1 MRARQRAITS
11 LFLTAAVLA
20 AGCTSSS
27 GVTVKERTSAPTESG
42 PDTTTDDTSPDTTG
56 AGPDT
61 TLPVEVAAIEWG
73 ECDDEAVTEGELE
86 CATLD
91 VPLDYEEPAGETIGI
106 VMVRVPATDDR
117 EGAILFNPGGPGG
130 SGFDFVAYSG
140 TYIQSE
146 LGLGSFDL
154 IGFDPRGVDRSGG
167 IRCVDD
173 EFQDTHLY
181 LDDTPDTP
189 EEEALL
195 ETADTGFTEGCKTN
209 YGDTL
214 RHYSTVNTAR
224 DMDLIRAGMGD
235 EQMSYL
241 GISYGTYLGGVYA
254 TLFPERVRAMVL
266 DSAFEPSGD
275 TVEQQYLTQLVGFE
289 NAFNDWVAWCQE
301 DATCP
306 FTAADVGARWEALRL
321 QLDENPLTVDG
332 RGVNQS
338 TLDRATTAALY
349 TEAAWPVLASN
360 LAQAEAGNGAGLLQQ
375 ADDYEGRNADG
386 TFNTLFQSIGIIR
399 CASGM
404 VTEPTD
410 DPEGLLEK
418 IREQAPRFGAD
429 VTLEDLIPEEG
440 EDYDGCNELTGP
452 AELVQIDYSGD
463 GPIVVV
469 GGKNDPAT
477 PYRWAEEM
485 AAAMGP
491 NARLLPFNGEG
502 HGQLLASE
510 CVTEIEAAL
519 LTDLELPDEGI
530 ECNPDP
536 KVERPDWFDSL
547 PVPAD
552 FGAPTGVAAVNG
564 ALGITDTLGYSTG
577 HYTSLSLDEATTL
590 ANGALEGS
598 DGFDFLDEF
607 DLEIDGTTANRW
619 FGPNDSL
626 LLVIVLGPEA
636 FETDDLAGA
645 GQSVPAGQTV
655 VIYLYIPG

>member
-1 MRARQRAITS
+1 MRARRRVITTF
-11 LFLTAAVLA
+11 LLTAAVLA
-20 AGCTSSS
+20 AGCSTSS
-27 GVTVKERTSAPTESG
+27 GVAVKERTSATVDSG
-42 PDTTTDDTSPDTTG
+42 PDTTTDDTSPDATTG
-56 AGPDT
+56 DT
-61 TLPVEVAAIEWG
+61 TPPVEAAAIEWG
-73 ECDDEAVTEGELE
+73 ECTDEAATDEELE

-91 VPLDYEEPAGETIGI
+91 VPLDYDDPTGEAIGI
-106 VMVRVPATDDR
+106 ALVRVPATGDR
-117 EGAILFNPGGPGG
+117 QGAVLFNPGGPGG
-130 SGFDFVAYSG
+130 SGFDPIAYSG
-140 TYIQSE
+140 VFIQEE
-146 LGLGSFDL
+146 LGIGDFDL
-154 IGFDPRGVDRSGG
+154 VGFDPRGVDRSNG

-195 ETADTGFTEGCKTN
+195 ESADTGFTQGCKAN

-224 DMDLIRAGMGD
+224 DMDLIRAGLGD
-235 EQMSYL
+235 DQLSFL

-289 NAFNDWVAWCQE
+289 NAFNDWVAWCQ
-301 DATCP
+301 DDVTCP
-306 FTAADVGARWEALRL
+306 FNAADVGARWEALRL

-349 TEAAWPVLASN
+349 SEAAWPVLADN

-375 ADDYEGRNADG
+375 ADEYEGRNPDG
-386 TFNTLFQSIGIIR
+386 TFSTLFQSIGIIR

-429 VTLEDLIPEEG
+429 VTLEDLIPEDG

-491 NARLLPFNGEG
+491 NARLLAFNGEG

-519 LTDLELPDEGI
+519 LADLELPDEGT
-530 ECNPDP
+530 ECEPDP
-536 KVERPDWFDSL
+536 KVEKPDWWDDL
-547 PVPAD
+547 PVPAEL
-552 FGAPTGVAAVNG
+552 GSPAGVAAVNG
-564 ALGITDTLGYSTG
+564 ALGISDTLGYSTG
-577 HYTSLSLDEATTL
+577 YLTSLNLEDATSVTND
-590 ANGALEGS
+590 AISSSGDFE
-598 DGFDFLDEF
+598 FLDEF
-607 DLEIDGTTANRW
+607 DLEIDGTSATRY
-619 FGPNDSL
+619 FGPDDSL
-626 LLVIVLGPEA
+626 LLVIVLGPES
-636 FETDDLAGA
+636 FETDDLIGA
-645 GQSVPAGQTV
+645 GQSVPDGQSV
-655 VIYLYIPG
+655 VLYLYIP